1 MEIILEWDLG
11 ESGFPSSSRCAQAA
25 HIFYHQSMHDKEKRE
40 VIFSWKSW
48 GGWVWLE
55 PDPMSLIC
63 IRCPPLPTKED
74 ARVHTC
80 LGLENNCGN
89 IKLPR
94 GQTPRIQID
103 FRYIQIDSACENVSR
118 SNSMIVSFP
127 KYCLAYIYTTEP
139 PKPQIHLNRL
149 IPIA

>member
-1 MEIILEWDLG
+1 MEKLGRVGVVRTRPHVFDL
-11 ESGFPSSSRCAQAA
+11 RQ
-25 HIFYHQSMHDKEKRE
+25 M
-40 VIFSWKSW
+40 
-48 GGWVWLE
+48 
-55 PDPMSLIC
+55 
-63 IRCPPLPTKED
+63 PPFANGRGCQD
-74 ARVHTC
+74 TC

-103 FRYIQIDSACENVSR
+103 FLYIQIDSACENVSR

-149 IPIA
+149 IPIALRDIISKQNIECR

>member
-1 MEIILEWDLG
+1 MEKLGRVGVVRTRPHVFDL
-11 ESGFPSSSRCAQAA
+11 RQ
-25 HIFYHQSMHDKEKRE
+25 M
-40 VIFSWKSW
+40 
-48 GGWVWLE
+48 
-55 PDPMSLIC
+55 
-63 IRCPPLPTKED
+63 PPFANERGCQD
-74 ARVHTC
+74 TC

-139 PKPQIHLNRL
+139 PKPQIHLNQL
-149 IPIA
+149 IPIALRDIISKQNIECR